1 MPHDRGRGPPRIVR
15 PQVLWTDVGAT
26 PRAPVPALVARRRPA
41 VARTQETAGGVA
53 KAPRMLRNTAH
64 APSDGRMAATQGL
77 ERLLLRAGVGVLA
90 ADRAR
95 CRDCGRTP
103 LIGEEIHLYE
113 RGAVVCELCRQLR
126 AEAPA
131 STERVRHSEY
141 GQTVRLRR
149 AA

>member
-1 MPHDRGRGPPRIVR
+1 
-15 PQVLWTDVGAT
+15 
-26 PRAPVPALVARRRPA
+26 
-41 VARTQETAGGVA
+41 
-53 KAPRMLRNTAH
+53 MLRHMPAG
-64 APSDGRMAATQGL
+64 DGRVAATEGL

-103 LIGEEIHLYE
+103 LIGEELHRYE
-113 RGAVVCELCRQLR
+113 RGVVVCELCRPLR
-126 AEAPA
+126 AEAPL
-131 STERVRHSEY
+131 SSERVRHSEY

>member
-1 MPHDRGRGPPRIVR
+1 MLPGTSH
-15 PQVLWTDVGAT
+15 
-26 PRAPVPALVARRRPA
+26 APLESRPALA
-41 VARTQETAGGVA
+41 Q
-53 KAPRMLRNTAH
+53 
-64 APSDGRMAATQGL
+64 DL

-103 LIGEEIHLYE
+103 LIGEEVHLYE
-113 RGAVVCELCRQLR
+113 RGAVVCELCRPLR
-126 AEAPA
+126 ASSPV
-131 STERVRHSEY
+131 SIERVRHSGH

>member
-1 MPHDRGRGPPRIVR
+1 
-15 PQVLWTDVGAT
+15 
-26 PRAPVPALVARRRPA
+26 VARA
-41 VARTQETAGGVA
+41 QETAVGAA
-53 KAPRMLRNTAH
+53 KAPRMLRNPAH

-141 GQTVRLRR
+141 GQAVRLRR

>member
-1 MPHDRGRGPPRIVR
+1 
-15 PQVLWTDVGAT
+15 
-26 PRAPVPALVARRRPA
+26 
-41 VARTQETAGGVA
+41 
-53 KAPRMLRNTAH
+53 MLRNSSQGSADKRTAR
-64 APSDGRMAATQGL
+64 PQDF
-77 ERLLLRAGVGVLA
+77 ERLLLRAGVSVLA

-95 CRDCGRTP
+95 CGACGRTP
-103 LIGEEIHLYE
+103 LIGEEVHRYE

-126 AEAPA
+126 RSAPV

>member
-1 MPHDRGRGPPRIVR
+1 MPRNSSHPPADRR
-15 PQVLWTDVGAT
+15 
-26 PRAPVPALVARRRPA
+26 
-41 VARTQETAGGVA
+41 
-53 KAPRMLRNTAH
+53 H
-64 APSDGRMAATQGL
+64 AATQGL

-95 CRDCGRTP
+95 CCDCGRTP
-103 LIGEEIHLYE
+103 LIGEEVHLYE
-113 RGAVVCELCRQLR
+113 RAAVVCELCRPLR
-126 AEAPA
+126 AAAPV